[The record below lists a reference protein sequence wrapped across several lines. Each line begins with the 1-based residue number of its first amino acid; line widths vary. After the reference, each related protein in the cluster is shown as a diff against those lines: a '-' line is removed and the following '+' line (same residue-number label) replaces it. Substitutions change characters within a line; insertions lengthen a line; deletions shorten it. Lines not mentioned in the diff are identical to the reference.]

1 MPVYIWD
8 LGKTGLGNFYGF
20 PEQAGYEG
28 IKVAMHHCK
37 DEKLVV
43 SSPTTIDRVVAEEEV
58 EMMRDMLRQKIRLE
72 SLKLVVSKFVLNI
85 EFKLFTTKQNKVLVK
100 NRPRLRHQLLC
111 PLPVALHNQLSAFDR
126 FLYILIDHY
135 LQEVP
140 SDPVPSTKF

>member
-43 SSPTTIDRVVAEEEV
+43 SSPTTIDRVVTEEEV
-58 EMMRDMLRQKIRLE
+58 EMMRDMLRQKIPAMNGRL
-72 SLKLVVSKFVLNI
+72 
-85 EFKLFTTKQNKVLVK
+85 
-100 NRPRLRHQLLC
+100 
-111 PLPVALHNQLSAFDR
+111 LHTETCMYTMTPDQHL
-126 FLYILIDHY
+126 
-135 LQEVP
+135 
-140 SDPVPSTKF
+140 